1 MNVTPSQAYSLSD
14 FTHLSDYDL
23 SILNYSNLLTP
34 HANGSRIISFYC
46 LIHCFIKQNISSLVV
61 SVRFNNKMMKEGG
74 NDPQVI
80 L

>member
-34 HANGSRIISFYC
+34 HANGSRIINFYC
-46 LIHCFIKQNISSLVV
+46 LIYCFIKQNI
-61 SVRFNNKMMKEGG
+61 
-74 NDPQVI
+74 
-80 L
+80 